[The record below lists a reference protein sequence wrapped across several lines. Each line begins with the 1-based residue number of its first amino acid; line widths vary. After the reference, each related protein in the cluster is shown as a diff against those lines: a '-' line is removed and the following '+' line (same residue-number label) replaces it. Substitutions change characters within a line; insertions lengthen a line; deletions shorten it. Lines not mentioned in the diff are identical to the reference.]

1 MVYIREFIKPDFPSV
16 QSIYQQGIDTG
27 NATFQDRAKDWDEW
41 NASIIPSCRLV
52 ADLDGEV
59 VGWAALS
66 SVSSRCVYTGVDEVS
81 VYVSSSAF
89 GRGIGH
95 SLLRSLVES
104 SEKVD
109 IWTLQAGIFPENKSS
124 ISIHAKNGFK
134 ILGVR
139 ERIGKMKGVW
149 RDVVLMERRS
159 GVAGV

>member
-1 MVYIREFIKPDFPSV
+1 MVNIREFNKPDFLSV
-16 QSIYQQGIDTG
+16 KSIYQQGIDTG

-41 NASIIPSCRLV
+41 NDSIIPSCRLV
-52 ADLDGEV
+52 AESDDNV

-66 SVSSRCVYTGVDEVS
+66 SVSNRCVYTGVAEVS

-109 IWTLQAGIFPENKSS
+109 IWTLQAGIFPKNKSS
-124 ISIHAKNGFK
+124 IAIHTKNGFK

-139 ERIGKMKGVW
+139 ERYGKMNGVW

-159 GVAGV
+159 AVVGV